1 MRAAAARLPKIAVFG
16 VPSAAGA
23 SGPGSERAAFA
34 LREAGLLEALREVGA
49 RVVNLSDLSLFP
61 WREDAQQ
68 PRARNLA
75 LAACAARAT
84 ADEMSRAL
92 AEGFTLLLGGDCSI
106 LAGSVGGA
114 ARALGR
120 PLGLVYLD
128 ADLDL
133 NTPETTP
140 SGNLNGM
147 AVAAALGRGAPE
159 LVAAGGTACALV
171 PGHVAILGYRAVDP
185 GERVPLRELALARS
199 ADEIRAGGGARAA
212 ADALAA
218 IANDD
223 GPLLVHLDVDVIDA
237 SDLCAKA
244 AVTQGPGLRWSEI
257 ETLLVG
263 LLHSPRVA
271 VLEVCEFNPSLDP
284 AGVCARKLV
293 ELLAK
298 AVAARLPA

>member
-1 MRAAAARLPKIAVFG
+1 MREAAARLPKIAVFG

-23 SGPGSERAAFA
+23 SGPGGERGAFA
-34 LREAGLLEALREVGA
+34 LREAGLLEALRGIGA

-61 WREDAQQ
+61 WREDAEH

-84 ADEMSRAL
+84 ADEMPRAL

-120 PLGLVYLD
+120 AVGLVYLD

-133 NTPETTP
+133 NTPDTTP

-147 AVAAALGRGAPE
+147 AVAAALGHGAPA
-159 LVAAGGTACALV
+159 LVTAGGTPPALA
-171 PGHVAILGYRAVDP
+171 PEHVAILGYRAVDP
-185 GERVPLRELALARS
+185 GERVPQRELALTRS
-199 ADEIRAGGGARAA
+199 ADEVRAKGGARAA
-212 ADALAA
+212 SEALAA

-223 GPLLVHLDVDVIDA
+223 GPLLVHLDVDVIDG
-237 SDLCAKA
+237 SELGAKA
-244 AVTQGPGLRWSEI
+244 PLTPGPGLRWTEI
-257 ETLLVG
+257 EALLMA

-271 VLEVCEFNPSLDP
+271 VLEVCEFNPLLDP
-284 AGVCARKLV
+284 GGASARKLV
-293 ELLAK
+293 ALITK
-298 AVAARLPA
+298 AVAARLSA